1 MSESSTAQS
10 SLEKPKFSPGQT
22 VKVIQGYPIGHYR
35 TPTYFRESIG
45 VIERCCGAF
54 ANPEELAYG
63 RCGLPK
69 INLYRVRARLRDI
82 WPHYDQQSKDSI
94 EVEIYE
100 HWLESVS
107 MESHALDDHSDGH
120 EGSG

>member
-1 MSESSTAQS
+1 MSKNLSS
-10 SLEKPKFSPGQT
+10 EKPKFSAGQT
-22 VKVIQGYPIGHYR
+22 VQVIQGYPIGHYR

-45 VIERCCGAF
+45 IIERCCGAF

-63 RCGLPK
+63 RSGLPK

-82 WPHYDQQSKDSI
+82 WPHYNQQSKDSI

-100 HWLESVS
+100 HWLKAVS
-107 MESHALDDHSDGH
+107 TDSLDAHSIGRDGNA
-120 EGSG
+120 S